1 MFLHLLIISLRK
13 TNKFY
18 IFALENTMKQYMMK
32 YDLDFRAEFHWAT
45 KAALPCTKHL
55 LSTHRLFL
63 RVTLCSS
70 Q

>member
-1 MFLHLLIISLRK
+1 MFLHLLIISLQK

-32 YDLDFRAEFHWAT
+32 YDLDFGAEFHWAT

-55 LSTHRLFL
+55 LRLFL